1 MIERGLGHQW
11 RHLQRF
17 PLMRQHFPFRR
28 RKYYYFDNVRRGK
41 PFRNQL
47 MIAQSEDFIDRNTE
61 FNTNNLYFNQ
71 QRVPYYSGRYSLSHY
86 RQNIPAERKRR
97 FHHSFWRQD
106 SRPRYYEHHHQDHR
120 HHSQDSWQEDYQLRD
135 YFYYG

>member
-28 RKYYYFDNVRRGK
+28 RKHYYFDHGRRGK

-71 QRVPYYSGRYSLSHY
+71 QRVPYYSGRYSPRHY
-86 RQNIPAERKRR
+86 RQNIPERKRR

-106 SRPRYYEHHHQDHR
+106 SRPRYYEHHHQDDR

>member
-28 RKYYYFDNVRRGK
+28 RKHYYFDNSRRAK

-71 QRVPYYSGRYSLSHY
+71 KRVPYYSGRYSLSHY
-86 RQNIPAERKRR
+86 RQNIPERKRR

-120 HHSQDSWQEDYQLRD
+120 QHSQDSWQEDYQLRD